1 MTNSSRTPIPGSERE
16 PLADVRQVGAVD
28 PDRIASVTLTLKRRG
43 PDPDPGQVVSHEDF
57 AAKFGADPEA
67 IERVEDFAS
76 AHGLD
81 VVEADPAR
89 RMVVVQG
96 RLADLAT
103 AFDTDLQL
111 YEHPD
116 LGLFRG
122 RVGAVS
128 VPSNVADSV
137 ESVLGLDD
145 RPTAEPRM
153 VLAKPEAAAAAA
165 DPAAP
170 PANFSGADLAKLY
183 GFPAGTT
190 GKGQTIAIIELG
202 GGYKPADLAAYWT
215 QEGISPAP
223 SVVAVSVGGA
233 TNSPVGSP
241 SSADGEVLLDIDVI
255 GTAAPGARMA
265 VYFAHN
271 TTAGFLKAITQAAHD
286 KVRNPSVISISWGM
300 AEDAPGGWTAQART
314 AYNQA
319 LKDAGALGVTVTVAA
334 GDDGSRDN
342 VNDGKAHVDFPSA
355 SPYALACGGTKLKSK
370 GTTIASEVVWNEPTG
385 GATGG
390 GVSRF
395 FALPGYQTGA
405 GVPPQHDTKK
415 PGRGVPD
422 VSGDADPF
430 TGYRVRVDGQNLV
443 FGGTSAVA
451 PLWAALIARVN
462 EKLHKRVGFVH
473 PKLYKHGVQRDITSG
488 NNGAYHAGPG
498 WDACT
503 GLGSPDGAKVV
514 AALQ

>member
-43 PDPDPGQVVSHEDF
+43 PDPDPDERVSREEF
-57 AAKFGADPEA
+57 ASRFGADPED
-67 IERVEDFAS
+67 IQRVEDFAA

-81 VVEADPAR
+81 VVDADAAR
-89 RMVVVQG
+89 RTVVVRG

-103 AFDTDLQL
+103 AFDTSLEL

-122 RVGAVS
+122 RVGTVS
-128 VPSNVADSV
+128 VPSHVADSL

-145 RPTAEPRM
+145 RPTARPRM
-153 VLAKPEAAAAAA
+153 RLAAPQAPDAVAPEAA
-165 DPAAP
+165 

-202 GGYKPADLAAYWT
+202 GGYKPADLAAYWSA
-215 QEGISPAP
+215 EGISPAP
-223 SVVAVSVGGA
+223 SVVAVSVDGA
-233 TNSPVGSP
+233 HNTPAGNPN
-241 SSADGEVLLDIDVI
+241 SADGEVLLDIDVI

-265 VYFAHN
+265 VYFAPN
-271 TTAGFLKAITQAAHD
+271 TTAGFLDAITKAAHD
-286 KVRNPSVISISWGM
+286 PVRKPSVISISWGM
-300 AEDAPGGWTAQART
+300 AEDAPGGWTAQARN

-319 LKDAGALGVTVTVAA
+319 FKDAGALGVTVTVAA
-334 GDDGSRDN
+334 GDDGSADG

-355 SPYALACGGTKLKSK
+355 SPWVLSCGGTKLKSK
-370 GTTIASEVVWNEPTG
+370 GASIASEVVWHEPTG

-395 FALPGYQTGA
+395 FGLPNYQQGA

-422 VSGDADPF
+422 VSGDADPA

-462 EKLHKRVGFVH
+462 EKLGTHAGFAN

-488 NNGAYHAGPG
+488 NNGAYAAGPG

-514 AALQ
+514 TALQ

>member
-16 PLADVRQVGAVD
+16 PLEGVRPAGAVD

-43 PDPDPGQVVSHEDF
+43 PDPDPDERVDHDEF
-57 AAKFGADPEA
+57 ARRFGADPEE
-67 IERVEDFAS
+67 IKSVEDFA
-76 AHGLD
+76 AQHGLD
-81 VVEADPAR
+81 VVEADAAR
-89 RMVVVQG
+89 RTVVVRG
-96 RLADLAT
+96 RLADLGS

-122 RVGAVS
+122 RVGTVS
-128 VPSNVADSV
+128 VPSHVADSV

-145 RPTAEPRM
+145 RPAAFPRM
-153 VLAKPEAAAAAA
+153 LLAAPEAAAAEVG
-165 DPAAP
+165 AP
-170 PANFSGADLAKLY
+170 PANFSGADLAKIY

-202 GGYKPADLAAYWT
+202 GGYKPADLAAYWSA
-215 QEGISPAP
+215 EGISPAP

-233 TNSPVGSP
+233 TNAPVGNP
-241 SSADGEVLLDIDVI
+241 NSADGEVLLDIDVI

-271 TTAGFLKAITQAAHD
+271 TTAGFLNAITQAAHD
-286 KVRNPSVISISWGM
+286 KTRKPSVISISWGM
-300 AEDAPGGWTAQART
+300 AEDAPGGWTAQARN

-319 LKDAGALGVTVTVAA
+319 FKDAGALGVTVTVAA

-342 VNDGKAHVDFPSA
+342 VNDGKAHVDFPAA
-355 SPYALACGGTKLKSK
+355 SPFVLACGGTKLKSK
-370 GTTIASEVVWNEPTG
+370 GATIASEVVWNEPTG

-395 FALPGYQTGA
+395 FALPNYQTGH

-422 VSGDADPF
+422 VAGDADPN

-462 EKLHKRVGFVH
+462 EKLGTHAGFAN
-473 PKLYKHGVQRDITSG
+473 PALYKYGMQRDITSG
-488 NNGAYHAGPG
+488 NNGAYSANVGY
-498 WDACT
+498 DACT

-514 AALQ
+514 AAL

>member
-16 PLADVRQVGAVD
+16 PLAGVQDAGAVD
-28 PDRIASVTLTLKRRG
+28 PNRIASVTVTLKRRG
-43 PDPDPGQVVSHEDF
+43 PDPDPDVIVSHEEF
-57 AAKFGADPEA
+57 AERYGADPA
-67 IERVEDFAS
+67 DIERVEDFAS
-76 AHGLD
+76 EHGLD
-81 VVEADPAR
+81 VVEADAAR
-89 RMVVVQG
+89 RIVVVQG
-96 RLADLAT
+96 RLEDLSK
-103 AFDTDLQL
+103 AFDTHLQL

-122 RVGAVS
+122 RVGTVS

-145 RPTAEPRM
+145 RPAARPRM
-153 VLAKPEAAAAAA
+153 RLASPEAPEAETPVGA
-165 DPAAP
+165 
-170 PANFSGADLAKLY
+170 PANYSGADLAKLY
-183 GFPAGTT
+183 NFPAGTT

-202 GGYKPADLAAYWT
+202 GGYKPADLAAYWN
-215 QEGISPAP
+215 QEHISPAP

-233 TNSPVGSP
+233 TNSPVGNPNSD
-241 SSADGEVLLDIDVI
+241 DGEVLLDIDVI

-286 KVRNPSVISISWGM
+286 KQRNPSVISISWGM

-314 AYNQA
+314 AFNQA
-319 LKDAGALGVTVTVAA
+319 IRDAGALGVTVTVAA

-342 VNDGKAHVDFPSA
+342 VNDGKAHVDFPAA
-355 SPYALACGGTKLKSK
+355 SPFALGCGGTKLTSQ
-370 GTTIASEVVWNEPTG
+370 GGNITSEVVWNEPTG

-395 FALPGYQTGA
+395 FALPGYQNGV
-405 GVPPQHDTKK
+405 GVPPQHDTQK

-422 VSGDADPF
+422 VAGDADPF

-462 EKLHKRVGFVH
+462 EKLGKRAGFAN
-473 PKLYKHGVQRDITSG
+473 PKLYKHGMQRDITSG
-488 NNGAYHAGPG
+488 NNGAYSAQTG

-503 GLGSPDGAKVV
+503 GLGSPDGAKVL